1 MTDRNRLLKTL
12 AGCYAYYERELSEVA
27 VSVWLADLSGYAPEA
42 IDAAFV
48 RHRRDP
54 QRGQFLPKTADI
66 LRHLQ
71 ADTSERRQTA
81 WAGVLSEA
89 RRVGNY
95 GSPSLTDEQQAAVDA
110 IGGWR
115 AVCHCDERELGFM
128 QRRFME
134 AFDAFSARTDRDQAL
149 IESTASAAIAA
160 IARKVL
166 Q

>member
-1 MTDRNRLLKTL
+1 VTDRHHLLKTL
-12 AGCYAYYERELSEVA
+12 AGVYAYYDRELSEVTAA
-27 VSVWLADLSGYAPEA
+27 VWIADLEGYEPAA

-54 QRGQFLPKTADI
+54 ERGQWMPKTADI

-71 ADTSERRQTA
+71 GDAQEKRQTA

-95 GSPSLTDEQQAAVDA
+95 GSPNLTAEQQSAVDA
-110 IGGWR
+110 CGGWR
-115 AVCHCDERELGFM
+115 AICHCDEKELGFM

-134 AFDAFSARTDRDQAL
+134 AFDAFDARSERAL
-149 IESTASAAIAA
+149 AIAA
-160 IARKVL
+160 PEVRKL
-166 Q
+166 LEGAFR

>member
-1 MTDRNRLLKTL
+1 MNDRNRLLKTL
-12 AGCYAYYERELSEVA
+12 AGCFAYYERELSEVV
-27 VSVWLADLSGYAPEA
+27 VSVWLADLAGHSPDA

-54 QRGQFLPKTADI
+54 QRGQWLPKTADI

-71 ADTSERRQTA
+71 ADDSERRQAA

-95 GSPSLTDEQQAAVDA
+95 GRPDLTAEQQSAVDA
-110 IGGWR
+110 VGGWR

-128 QRRFME
+128 QRRFMD
-134 AFDAFSARTDRDQAL
+134 AFDAFSARADRDHAL

-160 IARKVL
+160 AARRAL